1 MKQNIEINVNVS
13 HPVKEEQVETVETT
27 FASTK
32 VTGKKTQ
39 NGITIYVPME
49 YYMQMIQMKRNTGV
63 PIKDIALQAVI
74 EYLDRHKND

>member
-13 HPVKEEQVETVETT
+13 HPAKEEQVETVETT
-27 FASTK
+27 IASTK
-32 VTGKKTQ
+32 VTHKKTQ

-49 YYMQMIQMKRNTGV
+49 YYMQILQLKMETGV

-74 EYLDRHKND
+74 EYLDRHKNG